1 MLQYSKE
8 TWLGVFALNITQI
21 KLENF
26 TVFKNTEITFDKGI
40 NIFIGENG
48 TGKTHILKLLYS
60 ATQATNPKVSF
71 SNKLVRT
78 MLPDDYKIS
87 RLITR
92 VRGSNN
98 ATVKISAQIDTNTPI
113 KNLIMDFNHKT
124 NKWEALVKGEEIWE
138 KTFKD
143 ISSIFIPAKE
153 ILSNS
158 FNLTAAVEKDNVRFD
173 DTYIDIIN
181 SAKVDIS
188 VGRNSAKRD
197 NRLKAIEKIIDGTV
211 SYDSKKDEFYLK
223 KGNSRQEFNLV
234 AEGIRKM
241 ALLWQLVKNGTLE
254 KGSILFWDEPEAN
267 INPTYLPII
276 VELLYELQSNGVQIF
291 VSTHDYMLAK
301 YFETRKKKN
310 TSLIF
315 HSFSREKGIVSYS
328 SAAKFGDL
336 NNNLIIESFNKL
348 LDEIY
353 SIGE

>member
-1 MLQYSKE
+1 M
-8 TWLGVFALNITQI
+8 NIIQI

-26 TVFKNTEITFDKGI
+26 TVFKDTEIHFDEGI

-60 ATQATNPKVSF
+60 ACQASNPKVSF
-71 SNKLVRT
+71 SNKIVRT
-78 MLPDDYKIS
+78 MLPDDFKIS

-92 VRGSNN
+92 NRGNHNARVR
-98 ATVKISAQIDTNTPI
+98 ISAKIDKNAST
-113 KNLIMDFNHKT
+113 KNLTTEFNNKT
-124 NKWEALVKGEEIWE
+124 KKWEAVVKGEVTWE
-138 KTFKD
+138 KEFSE

-188 VGRNSAKRD
+188 VGRNSAERE

-211 SYDSKKDEFYLK
+211 FYDNKKDEFYLK
-223 KGNSRQEFNLV
+223 KGNSKQEFNLV

-254 KGSILFWDEPEAN
+254 KGSVLFWDEPESN
-267 INPTYLPII
+267 INPAYLSII
-276 VELLYELQSNGVQIF
+276 VELLCELQRSGVQIF
-291 VSTHDYMLAK
+291 ISTHDYMLAK
-301 YFETRKKKN
+301 YFETRKKEDS
-310 TSLIF
+310 SLTF
-315 HSFSREKGIVSYS
+315 HSFKRDGDIVEYS
-328 SAAKFGDL
+328 SAKKFGEL
-336 NNNLIIESFNKL
+336 KNNLIIESFDKL

-353 SIGE
+353 DLGE